1 MRASVSATHL
11 SGCGARSGAIFVA
24 LIGVGN
30 ALGRFATG
38 VLSDSFAEVF
48 SRTRM
53 LVVRVRRAHTL
64 LSLAV
69 SNVTCLARAQ
79 ILCAW
84 QALASIGIAFLPY
97 AGLYVMAPAIGAGFG
112 ATYALA
118 PPAIADAFGE
128 RARSAT
134 VR

>member
-1 MRASVSATHL
+1 MRAHVRASVSATHL
-11 SGCGARSGAIFVA
+11 SGCGARSV
-24 LIGVGN
+24 
-30 ALGRFATG
+30 
-38 VLSDSFAEVF
+38 
-48 SRTRM
+48 
-53 LVVRVRRAHTL
+53 
-64 LSLAV
+64 SL
-69 SNVTCLARAQ
+69 RAQ

-112 ATYALA
+112 ATYALV